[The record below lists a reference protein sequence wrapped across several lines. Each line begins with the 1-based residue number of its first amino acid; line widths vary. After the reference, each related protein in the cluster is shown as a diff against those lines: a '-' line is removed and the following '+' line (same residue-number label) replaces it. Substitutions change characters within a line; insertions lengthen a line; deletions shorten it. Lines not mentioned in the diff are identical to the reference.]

1 MMGTISGSDPGEPS
15 KVVGKYLEHE
25 ASAAQRAT
33 GFGKEKKC
41 LIDTEL
47 DATVARTNA
56 LLEPGPA

>member
-1 MMGTISGSDPGEPS
+1 MMGTISGSDPEEPS

-41 LIDTEL
+41 LIDTEQP
-47 DATVARTNA
+47 DVVP
-56 LLEPGPA
+56 LLCP